1 MTKVSRYGI
10 GPRRD
15 KAPRKKDFFQGIE
28 NELSE
33 GIELSSVRNSVDSI
47 LRLQSDNGA
56 FIASPDFAEY
66 HYSWLRDGSF
76 CAYAL
81 DRADEHEAS
90 RRFHSWVN
98 AAVGGISGIIDDV
111 IGRHERGEKLDPS
124 HMPPARFGLD
134 GSTVTDEW
142 PNFQID
148 GYGTW
153 LWSLG
158 QHLLITGQDG
168 VPAEFLASVERV
180 GRYLASFALSP
191 CYDVWEES
199 GSALHTSTLAC
210 VYGGLTTAAR
220 LLNDVQLLERALAVK
235 ERVRASAAQLGIYA
249 KSNENADV
257 DASALWLSTPFR
269 VVEPTDQSY
278 VRTVA
283 SIEEQLSLV
292 GGIRRYPTDIYYCSG
307 AWPVLTASLGWHYLT
322 VGDLEGARR
331 CHEWISERFDEEG
344 RLGEQFGGEL
354 RDAPHFREW
363 VDRWG
368 PPARDL
374 TWSHAMYV
382 VLSIA
387 LESFDGSDEG
397 GVIFPLIGDSDADAR
412 GLGA

>member
-1 MTKVSRYGI
+1 
-10 GPRRD
+10 
-15 KAPRKKDFFQGIE
+15 
-28 NELSE
+28 LSE

-47 LRLQSDNGA
+47 LRLQSGNGA

-76 CAYAL
+76 SAYAL
-81 DRADEHEAS
+81 DRAGEHDAS
-90 RRFHSWVN
+90 RHFHTWAN
-98 AAVGGISGIIDDV
+98 AAVDGIKDIIDDV
-111 IGRHERGEKLDPS
+111 IGRHVRGERLDPS
-124 HMPPARFGLD
+124 HMPPARFALD
-134 GSTVTDEW
+134 GSTVTDDW

-158 QHLLITGQDG
+158 QHLLITGQDE
-168 VPAEFLASVERV
+168 VPAEFVASVERV
-180 GRYLASFALSP
+180 GRYLSSFALSP

-220 LLNDVQLLERALAVK
+220 LLNDVDLLERALDVQ
-235 ERVRASAAQLGIYA
+235 ERVRRSAAQLEMYA

-269 VVEPTDQSY
+269 VVEPTDPAF
-278 VRTVA
+278 VRTVSA
-283 SIEEQLSLV
+283 IESQLSLF
-292 GGIRRYPTDIYYCSG
+292 GGIRRYPTDVFFGSG

-322 VGDLEGARR
+322 VGDLDGARR
-331 CHEWISERFDEEG
+331 CHEWISARFDDEG
-344 RLGEQFGGEL
+344 RLGEQFDGEL
-354 RDAPHFREW
+354 RDAPHYHEW
-363 VDRWG
+363 VERWG
-368 PPARDL
+368 PSARDL

-382 VLSIA
+382 VLSLA
-387 LESFDGSDEG
+387 LETFDGSNQG
-397 GVIFPLIGDSDADAR
+397 GVIFPLVGESDTDTR

>member
-1 MTKVSRYGI
+1 VSDGV
-10 GPRRD
+10 
-15 KAPRKKDFFQGIE
+15 
-28 NELSE
+28 
-33 GIELSSVRNSVDSI
+33 ELSSVRNSVDSI
-47 LRLQSDNGA
+47 LRLQSENGA

-81 DRADEHEAS
+81 DRAGEHDAS
-90 RRFHSWVN
+90 RRFHSWAS
-98 AAVGGISGIIDDV
+98 AAIEGISSIIDDV
-111 IGRHERGEKLDPS
+111 VRRHERAERLDPS
-124 HMPPARFGLD
+124 HMPPARFALD
-134 GSTVTDEW
+134 GSTVTDDW

-158 QHLLITGQDG
+158 QHLLITGESE
-168 VPAEFLASVERV
+168 VPTEFVASVQRA

-220 LLNDVQLLERALAVK
+220 LLTDFELLERALEVK
-235 ERVRASAAQLGIYA
+235 ERLRLSSVQLGMYA
-249 KSNENADV
+249 KSNENSDV
-257 DASALWLSTPFR
+257 DASTLWLSTPFR
-269 VVEPTDQSY
+269 VVEPTDPSFS
-278 VRTVA
+278 RTVA
-283 SIEEQLSLV
+283 RIEEELSLS
-292 GGIRRYPTDIYYCSG
+292 GGIRRYPTDIYFGSG
-307 AWPVLTASLGWHYLT
+307 AWPVLTASLGWHLLT

-354 RDAPHFREW
+354 RDAPHYEEW
-363 VDRWG
+363 VERWG
-368 PPARDL
+368 PPAQDL

-387 LESFDGSDEG
+387 IEEFDGSDRG
-397 GVIFPLIGDSDADAR
+397 GVISPLIGDSDLDTR
-412 GLGA
+412 GLEA

>member
-1 MTKVSRYGI
+1 M
-10 GPRRD
+10 
-15 KAPRKKDFFQGIE
+15 
-28 NELSE
+28 SE
-33 GIELSSVRNSVDSI
+33 VELSSVRNSVDSI
-47 LRLQSDNGA
+47 LRLQSANGA

-81 DRADEHEAS
+81 DRGGEHVAS

-98 AAVGGISGIIDDV
+98 GAIEGIKGIIDEV
-111 IGRHERGEKLDPS
+111 IGRHERGERLDPS
-124 HMPPARFGLD
+124 HMPPARFALD
-134 GSTVTDEW
+134 GSTVTDDW

-158 QHLLITGQDG
+158 QHLLITGQDE
-168 VPAEFLASVERV
+168 VPAEFVESVERA
-180 GRYLASFALSP
+180 GRYLATFALSP

-199 GSALHTSTLAC
+199 GTALHTSTLAC

-220 LLNDVQLLERALAVK
+220 LLKDVELLDRAVAVK
-235 ERVRASAAQLGIYA
+235 ERVEQSTAQLGMYA

-257 DASALWLSTPFR
+257 DASTLWLSTPFR
-269 VVEPTDQSY
+269 VVEPTDPSFM
-278 VRTVA
+278 RTVTT
-283 SIEEQLSLV
+283 IEEQLSLA
-292 GGIRRYPTDIYYCSG
+292 GGIRRYPTDVFFGSG

-322 VGDLEGARR
+322 IGDLEGARR
-331 CHEWISERFDEEG
+331 CHQWISERFDDEG

-354 RDAPHFREW
+354 RDAPHYHEW
-363 VDRWG
+363 VERWG
-368 PPARDL
+368 PPAQDL

-387 LESFDGSDEG
+387 LENFDGSNEG
-397 GVIFPLIGDSDADAR
+397 GVIFPLVGESRSDPR
-412 GLGA
+412 GLET

>member
-1 MTKVSRYGI
+1 M
-10 GPRRD
+10 
-15 KAPRKKDFFQGIE
+15 
-28 NELSE
+28 SE
-33 GIELSSVRNSVDSI
+33 GIELSSVANSVDSI

-76 CAYAL
+76 SAYAL
-81 DRADEHEAS
+81 DRGGEHDAS

-98 AAVGGISGIIDDV
+98 DAIEGIKGIIDDV
-111 IGRHERGEKLDPS
+111 IGRHERGERLDPS
-124 HMPPARFGLD
+124 HMPPARFALD
-134 GSTVTDEW
+134 GSTVTDDW

-158 QHLLITGQDG
+158 QHLLITGQDD
-168 VPAEFLASVERV
+168 VPAEFIESVERA

-199 GSALHTSTLAC
+199 GTALHTSTLAC

-220 LLNDVQLLERALAVK
+220 LLKDGELLERAVAVK
-235 ERVRASAAQLGIYA
+235 ERVEQSAAQLGMFA

-269 VVEPTDQSY
+269 VVEPTDSSFA
-278 VRTVA
+278 RTVTT
-283 SIEEQLSLV
+283 IEEQLSLV
-292 GGIRRYPTDIYYCSG
+292 GGVRRYPTDVYFGSG

-322 VGDLEGARR
+322 IGDLESARR
-331 CHEWISERFDEEG
+331 CQQWISDRFDAEG

-354 RDAPHFREW
+354 RDAPHYHEW
-363 VDRWG
+363 VKRWG
-368 PPARDL
+368 PPAQDL

-387 LESFDGSDEG
+387 IENFDGSDQG
-397 GVIFPLIGDSDADAR
+397 GVIFPLVGESQSDVR
-412 GLGA
+412 GLEA

>member
-1 MTKVSRYGI
+1 M
-10 GPRRD
+10 
-15 KAPRKKDFFQGIE
+15 
-28 NELSE
+28 SE

-47 LRLQSDNGA
+47 LRLQNLNGA

-66 HYSWLRDGSF
+66 HYCWLRDGSF
-76 CAYAL
+76 SAYAL
-81 DRADEHEAS
+81 DRAGEFDAS
-90 RRFHSWVN
+90 RRFHTWVN
-98 AAVGGISGIIDDV
+98 GAVEGIKDIIDGV
-111 IGRHERGEKLDPS
+111 IDRHDRGERLDPS
-124 HMPPARFGLD
+124 HMPPARFALD
-134 GSTVTDEW
+134 GSTVTDDW

-158 QHLLITGQDG
+158 QHLLINGQDD
-168 VPAEFLASVERV
+168 VPPEFSASVKRV

-220 LLNDVQLLERALAVK
+220 LLNNVELFEQALAVK
-235 ERVRASAAQLGIYA
+235 ERVKLSATQLGKYA

-257 DASALWLSTPFR
+257 DASTLWLSTPFR
-269 VVEPTDQSY
+269 VVEPTDQSFT
-278 VRTVA
+278 RTVD
-283 SIEEQLSLV
+283 SIVEQLSLA
-292 GGIRRYPTDIYYCSG
+292 GGIRRYPTDVFFGSG

-331 CHEWISERFDEEG
+331 CQAWISERFDEDG

-354 RDAPHFREW
+354 RDAPHYREW
-363 VDRWG
+363 VKRWG
-368 PPARDL
+368 PPAQDL

-382 VLSIA
+382 VLSFA
-387 LESFDGSDEG
+387 LEELDGSDRG
-397 GVIFPLIGDSDADAR
+397 GVIFPLIGDSDLDNR

>member
-1 MTKVSRYGI
+1 VPKELL
-10 GPRRD
+10 D
-15 KAPRKKDFFQGIE
+15 GIE
-28 NELSE
+28 TELS
-33 GIELSSVRNSVDSI
+33 GGVELSSVRNSVDSI
-47 LRLQSDNGA
+47 LRLQSENGA

-81 DRADEHEAS
+81 DRAGEHDAS

-98 AAVGGISGIIDDV
+98 GAVDGIKDIIDDV
-111 IGRHERGEKLDPS
+111 VGRHERGEKLDPS
-124 HMPPARFGLD
+124 HMPPARFALD
-134 GSTVTDEW
+134 GSTVTDDW

-158 QHLLITGQDG
+158 QHLLITGQHE
-168 VPAEFLASVERV
+168 VPAEFVDSVRRV
-180 GRYLASFALSP
+180 GHYLASFALSP

-220 LLNDVQLLERALAVK
+220 LLNDVDLLERSFAVQ
-235 ERVRASAAQLGIYA
+235 ERVKLSATQLGMYA

-269 VVEPTDQSY
+269 VVEPTDPSF
-278 VRTVA
+278 VRTVSAIA
-283 SIEEQLSLV
+283 SQLTLF
-292 GGIRRYPTDIYYCSG
+292 GGIRRYPTDVFFGSG

-322 VGDLEGARR
+322 VGDLDGARR
-331 CHEWISERFDEEG
+331 CHEWISARFDDEG
-344 RLGEQFGGEL
+344 RLGEQFDGEL
-354 RDAPHFREW
+354 RDAPHYHEW
-363 VDRWG
+363 VERWG

-382 VLSIA
+382 VLSLA
-387 LESFDGSDEG
+387 LETFDGSDKG
-397 GVIFPLIGDSDADAR
+397 GVIFPLIGESDTDTR
-412 GLGA
+412 GSGA